1 LAEQTPTVLKCTRSV
16 ANIEQTE
23 SSPERKAALNRWAL
37 RAYDACAT
45 GDLPNAKGVFDRL
58 DRSKY

>member
-1 LAEQTPTVLKCTRSV
+1 MYKVYV